1 MSKMSGENASQ
12 LAINLIEEQLQT
24 LPVAI
29 SMIWQAP
36 NAGNVDTEMMAKV
49 LQRKQRSA
57 KTGSV
62 GNIVGA
68 SALADPGLD
77 FQDLNQ
83 AFRDDPLQQMRYLRV
98 VVSNALLAVGAF
110 FRSHGMASLRT
121 PEVQFLGHVC
131 DAIMN
136 ENIFHIED
144 GYIPIATFDG
154 LVIDSK
160 LNGTPLFG
168 DGVREGFMEFGDAIV
183 LLRSLSRYLRGEKN
197 FISGGDAG

>member
-49 LQRKQRSA
+49 MQRKQRSA

-160 LNGTPLFG
+160 LNGTLLFG
-168 DGVREGFMEFGDAIV
+168 DGVTQGFMEFGDAIV